1 MAGNNDE
8 LTQLKISTRRN
19 RLYALGILENKL
31 NLYKKKTGKSI
42 SIYEFSKAFDSNK
55 TSDKLIN
62 KLLVSEINS
71 EIYVVLEKSI
81 NIWCLKTGIMLRR
94 YEKLV
99 ESKIL
104 SVALDKLHKIFFV
117 ALENG
122 QIM

>member
-1 MAGNNDE
+1 M
-8 LTQLKISTRRN
+8 
-19 RLYALGILENKL
+19 
-31 NLYKKKTGKSI
+31 
-42 SIYEFSKAFDSNK
+42 
-55 TSDKLIN
+55 
-62 KLLVSEINS
+62 LLVSEINS

-117 ALENG
+117 SLENG
-122 QIM
+122 HIK